1 MHSKGDH
8 KQNEKITYGLGK
20 ILTTNDA
27 TKKGL
32 ISKIYSLI
40 KKKNTIQSKQCTEN
54 LNKLFSTESTDGQQ
68 AHEKILNITNY
79 YRNANQN

>member
-20 ILTTNDA
+20 ILTNDA

-54 LNKLFSTESTDGQQ
+54 LNKLFSKENTDGQQ

>member
-20 ILTTNDA
+20 ILTNDA

-40 KKKNTIQSKQCTEN
+40 KKKYHPVKTMHRKPKQTF
-54 LNKLFSTESTDGQQ
+54 LQRKHRWPTGTWKDTQY
-68 AHEKILNITNY
+68 H
-79 YRNANQN
+79 

>member
-20 ILTTNDA
+20 ILTNDA

-40 KKKNTIQSKQCTEN
+40 KKKIPSSQN
-54 LNKLFSTESTDGQQ
+54 
-68 AHEKILNITNY
+68 
-79 YRNANQN
+79 NAQKT